1 MFFIRIGLSFKDSG
15 EAPAMP
21 ASKKHRRQ
29 FNGFYLYT
37 TRAGDFF
44 DIFAL
49 QRQKCL
55 PGQQYQQNIR
65 WNKSIKPKNSIFHA
79 KPQKI
84 GSKSFLPN
92 TIGRYCNPN

>member
-1 MFFIRIGLSFKDSG
+1 
-15 EAPAMP
+15 MP

-29 FNGFYLYT
+29 FKRFFILYII
-37 TRAGDFF
+37 RAGDFF

-49 QRQKCL
+49 KRQKCL
-55 PGQQYQQNIR
+55 PGQQSQQNIK

-84 GSKSFLPN
+84 SSKSFLPN